1 MPYMLAPG
9 ARLYVGPHGQME
21 ESLGACCSSC
31 ATSGGSCATGL
42 GATKVLANRPGAN
55 AAVLAAGLPVSSA
68 MSAIGGGG
76 HRGLLIGAGAGVLAL
91 GVLYLVKRRKAKR

>member
-21 ESLGACCSSC
+21 ESLGACCPSC

-42 GATKVLANRPGAN
+42 GATKS
-55 AAVLAAGLPVSSA
+55 AAVVQAGLMTRVVNTATLASVA
-68 MSAIGGGG
+68 EAAHRRKLLLLGVGVGGAALA
-76 HRGLLIGAGAGVLAL
+76 GLLILRRLRKG
-91 GVLYLVKRRKAKR
+91 KR